1 MTKEEAKN
9 KLRQAGYTVID
20 DNSVVTVIIGA
31 DGNIKTTIKAVKE
44 KLKALGYEASFS
56 VRQQKDSENFAKEA
70 SATEPD
76 TDSYEEESDIEDAEI
91 SQDAEEP
98 ILHEEA
104 SVEDKEAADEEVTK
118 DDIDKKTDDEDDDTE
133 YFDEEDSAMIL
144 GEDAIQFSLDD
155 FGLDF

>member
-104 SVEDKEAADEEVTK
+104 SGEDKEAAK
-118 DDIDKKTDDEDDDTE
+118 DNKDKKTDDADDDTE